1 MIRQLLTF
9 LAYVHPARN
18 AEVTSTVDPPGSMY
32 SLSSMLQTV
41 VEQLIPISGPIISPE
56 YLTREMLGTVV
67 KNVLSRGLSGE
78 WEMTVL
84 TNSVDFGALVD
95 FPDWTA
101 QVFIY
106 AGLCLLLLGLMSG
119 LGSHR
124 LQRRAW
130 GRRLTLSGGGLF
142 VVGSAWNTFLDLLR
156 YVLG

>member
-9 LAYVHPARN
+9 FAYVHPARIV
-18 AEVTSTVDPPGSMY
+18 EVTSTVDPPGSMS
-32 SLSSMLQTV
+32 SLSSMLQMV
-41 VEQLIPISGPIISPE
+41 AEQLIPISGPIVLPE

-67 KNVLSRGLSGE
+67 KNVPSRGLSGG
-78 WEMTVL
+78 WETTVL
-84 TNSVDFGALVD
+84 ASSVDFGALID

-106 AGLCLLLLGLMSG
+106 AGLCLLLLGLMAW

-130 GRRLTLSGGGLF
+130 GRRLILSGGGLF
-142 VVGSAWNTFLDLLR
+142 VVGSAWSTFLDLLR

>member
-1 MIRQLLTF
+1 MIRLLLTF
-9 LAYVHPARN
+9 LAFVHPDRIDELTGTADP
-18 AEVTSTVDPPGSMY
+18 EGSTS
-32 SLSSMLQTV
+32 SLPSILQAAA
-41 VEQLIPISGPIISPE
+41 EQLLSISGPIVFPE
-56 YLTREMLGTVV
+56 YLTRKMAGTVG
-67 KNVLSRGLSGE
+67 KNVPSPGLSGE
-78 WEMTVL
+78 WETTVL
-84 TNSVDFGALVD
+84 ASSVDFGALID

-106 AGLCLLLLGLMSG
+106 AGLCLFLLGLMAW

>member
-1 MIRQLLTF
+1 MIRPLLTF
-9 LAYVHPARN
+9 LAYVHPARI
-18 AEVTSTVDPPGSMY
+18 AEVTSTVDPPGSAS
-32 SLSSMLQTV
+32 SLSLMLRAV
-41 VEQLIPISGPIISPE
+41 AEQLLSISGPIVLPE
-56 YLTREMLGTVV
+56 YLTRKMPETIVR
-67 KNVLSRGLSGE
+67 NVPSRGPAGE
-78 WEMTVL
+78 WEMPVL
-84 TNSVDFGALVD
+84 ASSVDFGALVD

-106 AGLCLLLLGLMSG
+106 AGLCLLLLGLMAW